1 MGFPLDA
8 DKNRIIID
16 NGTGKAR
23 TPIFL
28 GSLDLSPSRCS
39 ALIGLHAFTGND
51 YVSCFFRKGKDACWN
66 VLEKYQK
73 YESCF
78 ASLGS
83 GATLSDEIFN
93 QLQEYV
99 CLLYSRKT
107 KNVNEARW
115 QLFKQKHEKENKIID
130 LESLP
135 PCEAVLRLHTK
146 RANAVAYLWRRAADP
161 LVEFPPLEENGWM
174 PDGQIFWIE
183 DAFPDDIG
191 DLLTDE
197 IYDYEFGSD
206 VESDSDDDLY

>member
-1 MGFPLDA
+1 M
-8 DKNRIIID
+8 
-16 NGTGKAR
+16 
-23 TPIFL
+23 
-28 GSLDLSPSRCS
+28 
-39 ALIGLHAFTGND
+39 
-51 YVSCFFRKGKDACWN
+51 
-66 VLEKYQK
+66 
-73 YESCF
+73 
-78 ASLGS
+78 
-83 GATLSDEIFN
+83 SDEIFN

-130 LESLP
+130 LGSLP

-146 RANAVAYLWRRAADP
+146 RVNAVAYLWRRAADP

-174 PDGQIFWIE
+174 SDGQIFWTE
-183 DAFPDDIG
+183 DAFPDDIE

-206 VESDSDDDLY
+206 VKSNSDDDLY